1 MTICMREI
9 DGVEAVHLLH
19 SGDIDLAFARLEGD
33 LGSGIKSMPL
43 REDRLAV
50 ALPREHPQSARS
62 RIRLASLAEEDFV
75 MFYRRLSPDQPRA
88 KAHVQWVPDTAVPHW
103 SPRRSWLTVNLA
115 DCDDTILSGHPAAGA
130 HGKGSRP
137 KRWQPAINTSF
148 DNMRAAKENKVH
160 RLHGK
165 GRNLVIL
172 TDENDFDIPDIHPRV
187 KTVFHKW
194 SDYGQVIPT
203 RGYGAE
209 FRAGEVVPIG
219 LDSHSGRLM
228 HGRFVKR

>member
-1 MTICMREI
+1 MTVRHYAFANLGRDKSETKSTQPI
-9 DGVEAVHLLH
+9 DRRALAAIHEAV
-19 SGDIDLAFARLEGD
+19 GDKQAAVVFCEINEGD
-33 LGSGIKSMPL
+33 DNDELALL
-43 REDRLAV
+43 RAEFKGWRLYGRTT
-50 ALPREHPQSARS
+50 REPV
-62 RIRLASLAEEDFV
+62 L
-75 MFYRRLSPDQPRA
+75 LSPDQPRA